1 VNSKSHATQTRA
13 PRFWR
18 SALAVLALLPLSL
31 TVLAQTPTPNPP
43 GPSAPVGTTAAAAPV
58 AEAATPPVTVKMS
71 KADAD
76 TLAAASSASVTG
88 EGASKADTAWMI
100 VATALVMFM
109 TPGLA
114 LFYGGLVR
122 SKNVLNTMMMSF
134 AALGLISVQWM
145 LFGYSIAFGK
155 DIPISSTVAGIIGD
169 PRQFMGLHGVGA
181 GLRSGLTIPES
192 IFMLFQMTFAIIT
205 PALISG
211 AVAERMKF
219 SAYCVFILL
228 WATFFYDPL
237 AHMVWG
243 SGIIGATLHALD
255 FAGGTVVHIS
265 SGVSALVLCIML
277 GKRKGH
283 GGEEMRPHNVPMVL
297 IGVALLWFGWFGFN
311 AGSELAAD
319 GVACAA
325 FINTHIATAA
335 AATSWMLI
343 EWVRFKKP
351 TAVGF
356 GSGAVAGLVAIT
368 PACGF
373 VDATAALIIGLL
385 VSPICFF
392 AIQMKG
398 KLNKYDDALDVFGV
412 HACGGM
418 FGALATGIFANSA
431 VNSAITDPKLLG
443 ATNGILSGQPGA
455 SFHQFLVQLIAVV
468 ATIVMAIVATVVF
481 GTITKLVCGGLRAP
495 ENEEE
500 DGLDV
505 TEHGEEAYHG
515 DNAGIPALAGI
526 D

>member
-1 VNSKSHATQTRA
+1 VKPNIWRHA
-13 PRFWR
+13 
-18 SALAVLALLPLSL
+18 LGVLALLPLCLS
-31 TVLAQTPTPNPP
+31 VYAQAPTTAPP
-43 GPSAPVGTTAAAAPV
+43 GPPAAAAAAP
-58 AEAATPPVTVKMS
+58 AATPPAAEAAPVYSKDDAKALSDVKG
-71 KADAD
+71 
-76 TLAAASSASVTG
+76 AALTG
-88 EGASKADTAWMI
+88 EGASKGDTAWMI

-114 LFYGGLVR
+114 FFYGGLVR
-122 SKNVLNTMMMSF
+122 SKNILNTLMMSF
-134 AALGLISVQWM
+134 VALGIISVQWM
-145 LFGYSIAFGK
+145 LFGYSIAFGN
-155 DIPISSTVAGIIGD
+155 DIPISKSVAGIIGS
-169 PRQFMGLHGVGA
+169 PTQFMGLQHVGA
-181 GLRSGLTIPES
+181 AVRSGLTIPES

-211 AVAERMKF
+211 AIAERMKF
-219 SAYCVFILL
+219 SAYCLFILL

-243 SGIIGATLHALD
+243 GGIIGATLHALD

-297 IGVALLWFGWFGFN
+297 TGVAILWFGWFGFN

-335 AATSWMLI
+335 AALSWTVI
-343 EWVRFKKP
+343 EWIRFKKP

-373 VDATAALIIGLL
+373 VDSTAALIIGLV

-392 AIQMKG
+392 VIQLKG
-398 KLNKYDDALDVFGV
+398 KLNRYDDALDVFGV

-418 FGALATGIFANSA
+418 WGALATGLFANSA
-431 VNSAITDPKLLG
+431 VNSAVTGALG
-443 ATNGILSGQPGA
+443 AKNGIFSGQAGA
-455 SFHQFLVQLIAVV
+455 GIGQFVTQLIAVV
-468 ATIVMAIVATVVF
+468 ATVVMAIVATLII
-481 GTITKLVCGGLRAP
+481 GTLVKVVCGGLRAP

-505 TEHGEEAYHG
+505 TEHGEEGYHG
-515 DNAGIPALAGI
+515 DNAGMPALAGI

>member
-1 VNSKSHATQTRA
+1 MNSQSHA
-13 PRFWR
+13 PKFWR

-31 TVLAQTPTPNPP
+31 TVLAQTPVPP
-43 GPSAPVGTTAAAAPV
+43 GPPVATSAAAAPKEV
-58 AEAATPPVTVKMS
+58 AATPDTTVKMS

-122 SKNVLNTMMMSF
+122 SKNVLNTLMMSF
-134 AALGLISVQWM
+134 VALGLISVQWM
-145 LFGYSIAFGK
+145 LFGYSIAFGT
-155 DIPISSTVAGIIGD
+155 DIPLTKNADGTAAIAGIIGD
-169 PRQFMGLHGVGA
+169 PKQFLGLHGVGA

-211 AVAERMKF
+211 AIAERMKF

-243 SGIIGATLHALD
+243 GGIIGSTLHALD

-335 AATSWMLI
+335 AATSWMII

-373 VDATAALIIGLL
+373 VDASAALVIGLL

-392 AIQMKG
+392 AIQLKG

-431 VNSAITDPKLLG
+431 VNSAITGALG
-443 ATNGILSGQPGA
+443 AKNGILSGQPGA
-455 SFHQFLVQLIAVV
+455 GIGQFVTQLIAVV
-468 ATIVMAIVATVVF
+468 ATIIMAIVATLVF
-481 GTITKLVCGGLRAP
+481 GTITKLICGGLRAP

-505 TEHGEEAYHG
+505 TEHGEEGYHG

>member
-1 VNSKSHATQTRA
+1 MYSKSHT
-13 PRFWR
+13 PKFWR
-18 SALAVLALLPLSL
+18 SALVVLALLPLSL
-31 TVLAQTPTPNPP
+31 TALAQAPTPTPP
-43 GPSAPVGTTAAAAPV
+43 GPAATAPAPVASTSSASAPAAAAPGLT
-58 AEAATPPVTVKMS
+58 AQSKEFTDLQGAAT
-71 KADAD
+71 
-76 TLAAASSASVTG
+76 TG
-88 EGASKADTAWMI
+88 EGANKADTAWMI

-122 SKNVLNTMMMSF
+122 SKNVLNTLMMSF
-134 AALGLISVQWM
+134 VSLGLISVQWM

-155 DIPISSTVAGIIGD
+155 DIPISSTVAGIIGNPLD
-169 PRQFMGLHGVGA
+169 FIGLHGVGA
-181 GLRSGLTIPES
+181 EPSKSFGTTIPQS

-211 AVAERMKF
+211 AIAERMKF

-243 SGIIGATLHALD
+243 GGIIGSTLHALD

-265 SGVSALVLCIML
+265 SGVSALTLAIML

-335 AATSWMLI
+335 AATMWMLI

-418 FGALATGIFANSA
+418 WGALATGLFANSA
-431 VNSAITDPKLLG
+431 VNSAVTGALG
-443 ATNGILSGQPGA
+443 AKDGIFYRLSAGPGQ
-455 SFHQFLVQLIAVV
+455 FFTQLIAVV
-468 ATIVMAIVATVVF
+468 ATIIMAIVATVVF
-481 GTITKLVCGGLRAP
+481 GSITKLVCGGLRAP

-505 TEHGEEAYHG
+505 TEHGEEGYHG